1 MSDEKALAA
10 LKPIFA
16 QIDVGNMIDEQR
28 LTGAG
33 LVLLDFFFGDKKV
46 RAYLYIDDQKSQTS
60 TVICNGRIIAISRET
75 ALELYEIYRDLCIES
90 MLSEPKLLT
99 A

>member
-16 QIDVGNMIDEQR
+16 QIDVGKTISYDNCGMISLEFVSGENTGRAR
-28 LTGAG
+28 LFINAG
-33 LVLLDFFFGDKKV
+33 KTNQS
-46 RAYLYIDDQKSQTS
+46 I
-60 TVICNGRIIAISRET
+60 VICNGMTITISRET

>member
-16 QIDVGNMIDEQR
+16 QIDVGNMLTSQR
-28 LTGAG
+28 STG
-33 LVLLDFFFGDKKV
+33 LVLLEFNVGDKKV
-46 RAYLYIDDQKSQTS
+46 RAYLYIDDQEKQTS
-60 TVICNGRIIAISRET
+60 TVNYGGRIIAISRET

-90 MLSEPKLLT
+90 LLSEPKLLT